1 MNSLN
6 IEHGVVETDY
16 KHQFNADTVLNDAAQ
31 KSSPYMEVK
40 SENDQI
46 KNGAGAYIFPS
57 GQTQGDVEQKT
68 LEMSRIP
75 GVNYRQGMPKA
86 ASQSRARRESDVDQI
101 VQYCQLPASQ
111 TKRCLILKA
120 FENMMQESQPE
131 REFHFL
137 DRNYM
142 EEYKDSNTM
151 RQVLSTAM
159 SQLQPDVETQY
170 YEKDDGLLIALFFKN
185 PPGRLMRKQWTHPI
199 RVFPDFSEWRQFTRE
214 EQTPLENDR
223 LLNISNDKVG
233 VLRVNTKFS
242 FPSDNSVIRVEKYN
256 VGQRRMGESK
266 IVKDNFTF
274 GVRERK
280 DVFDQKVNGE
290 DSLRNRDAKVHQN
303 KNCDFWLT
311 FENGVRLNIEM
322 QEHQEPDMQLI
333 PPNDI
338 QAWLKVKLE
347 KE

>member
-1 MNSLN
+1 
-6 IEHGVVETDY
+6 
-16 KHQFNADTVLNDAAQ
+16 
-31 KSSPYMEVK
+31 
-40 SENDQI
+40 
-46 KNGAGAYIFPS
+46 
-57 GQTQGDVEQKT
+57 
-68 LEMSRIP
+68 
-75 GVNYRQGMPKA
+75 
-86 ASQSRARRESDVDQI
+86 
-101 VQYCQLPASQ
+101 
-111 TKRCLILKA
+111 
-120 FENMMQESQPE
+120 MMQESQPE

-151 RQVLSTAM
+151 RQVLSTAT
-159 SQLQPDVETQY
+159 SQLQPDIETQY

-199 RVFPDFSEWRQFTRE
+199 RVFPDFSEWRQFSRE

-256 VGQRRMGESK
+256 VGQRRMGESR

-290 DSLRNRDAKVHQN
+290 DYLRNRDAKVHQN
-303 KNCDFWLT
+303 KNCDFWLR

-322 QEHQEPDMQLI
+322 QEHQEPDMSLI
-333 PPNDI
+333 PPSDI
-338 QAWLKVKLE
+338 QAWLKAKIE
-347 KE
+347 AEIKK